1 MNKVSQIKFLVE
13 LDINKIP
20 QKILW
25 QADDAGFDGFK
36 EAKSMFLSLWDKQE
50 LVTLGMDLWTKEMT
64 VEEMN
69 IHFHQIFVRM
79 AESYSRAT
87 QNSEIEF
94 MIKKFAAEL
103 ANKLNLFN
111 TGNQI

>member
-13 LDINKIP
+13 LDENKIP

-25 QADDAGFDGFK
+25 QADDADFNGLK

-64 VEEMN
+64 IEEMN
-69 IHFHQIFVRM
+69 IHFHQIFVKM

-87 QNSEIEF
+87 HNQEIEL
-94 MIKKFAAEL
+94 MIKKFAADF
-103 ANKLNLFN
+103 AQRLNIFN
-111 TGNQI
+111 NGN